1 MTRPHVQ
8 THIRTP
14 SSSPRL
20 ALANSFPSHS
30 LSYPETLL
38 RHGSITSGDAHE
50 RFHVLRCHSDETISY
65 CAPATISDAVVWGI
79 WRRMACL
86 TDRLAPLRSRAY
98 QSTTVA
104 DNCLQSAIK
113 RRKVGRQL
121 WLKRRPLGQ
130 AINRMKGLH
139 HPSQIYAWALILST
153 ECTCHDVSKKE
164 WVLWVPA

>member
-1 MTRPHVQ
+1 MYTRISEPLA
-8 THIRTP
+8 
-14 SSSPRL
+14 PRL

-50 RFHVLRCHSDETISY
+50 RFHVLRCHGDETISY
-65 CAPATISDAVVWGI
+65 CAHATISDAVVRGI

-130 AINRMKGLH
+130 AINRMKRLH

-153 ECTCHDVSKKE
+153 EMYVSRCF
-164 WVLWVPA
+164 